1 MGAGAARSRHAPL
14 SHHRQH
20 GGFGEGASPR
30 RSLQRDGQDRRQR
43 RRVGHS
49 GGSSVGRQV
58 PARSGVRG
66 QSARRERR
74 FIRTAGFFRAL
85 PPLVVAALPTRLKGV
100 SHRARSSQA
109 QWFFGDPRLHFE
121 AWWHA
126 NTGRLELGL
135 HLEAEPATNDRIAAG
150 LARQLL
156 MIKARLGQQLD
167 LESWDRGWIR
177 LYETTAIEVFDAAQV
192 ERTAARIAELIV
204 VIWPMCQELRKGDAK
219 IRLAVR
225 E

>member
-1 MGAGAARSRHAPL
+1 M
-14 SHHRQH
+14 
-20 GGFGEGASPR
+20 
-30 RSLQRDGQDRRQR
+30 
-43 RRVGHS
+43 
-49 GGSSVGRQV
+49 
-58 PARSGVRG
+58 PARSAARG
-66 QSARRERR
+66 KATRRERR
-74 FIRTAGFFRAL
+74 FVRTAGFFRAL
-85 PPLVVAALPTRLKGV
+85 PPLVEAALPTRLKGI

-135 HLEAEPATNDRIAAG
+135 HLEAEPAINDRIAAG

-167 LESWDRGWIR
+167 LEPWDRGWVR
-177 LYETTAIEVFDAAQV
+177 LYETYVVDVFDATQIK
-192 ERTAARIAELIV
+192 RTAARIAELIV
-204 VIWPMCQELRKGDAK
+204 VIWPMCQELRKSDAK
-219 IRLAVR
+219 IRLAER

>member
-1 MGAGAARSRHAPL
+1 MA
-14 SHHRQH
+14 
-20 GGFGEGASPR
+20 
-30 RSLQRDGQDRRQR
+30 
-43 RRVGHS
+43 
-49 GGSSVGRQV
+49 
-58 PARSGVRG
+58 
-66 QSARRERR
+66 SARRERR

-85 PPLVVAALPTRLKGV
+85 PAPVKAALPTQLKEINHHV
-100 SHRARSSQA
+100 RSSQA
-109 QWFFGDPRLHFE
+109 QWFYDDPRLHFE

-135 HLEAEPATNDRIAAG
+135 HLESTPAVNERIAAG

-156 MIKARLGQQLD
+156 LIKARLGQQLD
-167 LESWDRGWIR
+167 LEPWDRGWIR
-177 LYETTAIEVFDAAQV
+177 LYETIAIDVFDAAQV
-192 ERTAARIAELIV
+192 KRTAARIAELIV